1 MKNAKKVIRILSW
14 CIFVVSGGTG
24 VFPVFQRAAGTGA
37 K

>member
-1 MKNAKKVIRILSW
+1 MQKSDPHPVMVYLCGI
-14 CIFVVSGGTG
+14 SGGTG